1 LNEELIFLYFDKFKI
16 QNPKSK
22 MANNAGIIGM
32 GHAYPSGILT
42 NADLEKIVETSDE
55 WIFSRTGIK
64 QRHKAADNEYT
75 SQFGVLAAKLAL
87 DRAGLK
93 PEDIEIIICATTTPD
108 QIMPSTGALIQAQIG
123 ATNAAGMDVFAACS
137 GFLYGLTMVESMIKT
152 GQIRYALVIGA
163 EVLTKY
169 VDYTDR
175 STCVIFG
182 DGAGAAVLGPV
193 SEDKGI
199 LATKIRSDGRYEEQ
213 LYAPGGGTKLG
224 TTHETIDNREHFFKM
239 KGNELFKIAVRSMTE
254 ISGEML
260 EKAGYTVDDVD
271 LVIPHQANQR
281 ITDAVASRL
290 GVPEE
295 KVYSNIAELGNTSS
309 ASIPIALDECIQSG
323 KVKEGSLVLLTAFGG
338 GVTWGGTLIRF

>member
-1 LNEELIFLYFDKFKI
+1 
-16 QNPKSK
+16 
-22 MANNAGIIGM
+22 M
-32 GHAYPSGILT
+32 GHAYPSGVLT

-55 WIFSRTGIK
+55 WITSRTGIK

-75 SQFGVLAAKLAL
+75 SQFGVLAARQAL
-87 DRAGLK
+87 ERAGLK
-93 PEDIEIIICATTTPD
+93 AEDIDIIVCATTTPD

-123 ATNAAGMDVFAACS
+123 ATNAAGMDIFAACS
-137 GFLYGLTMVESMIKT
+137 GFLYGLTMVESMIRT
-152 GQIRYALVIGA
+152 SQINYALVIGA

-175 STCVIFG
+175 ATCVIFG
-182 DGAGAAVLGPV
+182 DGAGAAIIGAVP
-193 SEDKGI
+193 EDKGI

-213 LYAPGGGTKLG
+213 LYAPGGGTRLG
-224 TTHETIDNREHFFKM
+224 TTHKTIDNGDHFFKM
-239 KGNELFKIAVRSMTE
+239 KGNELFKVAVRSMSD
-254 ISGEML
+254 ISKEML
-260 EKAGYTVDDVD
+260 DKAGYTVDDVD

-295 KVYSNIAELGNTSS
+295 KVYSNIAEHGNTSS
-309 ASIPIALDECIQSG
+309 ASIPIALDECLQSG
-323 KVKEGSLVLLTAFGG
+323 KIKEGDLVLLTAFGG

>member
-1 LNEELIFLYFDKFKI
+1 MT
-16 QNPKSK
+16 QH
-22 MANNAGIIGM
+22 NAGILGM
-32 GHAYPSGILT
+32 GHAYPEGILT

-55 WIFSRTGIK
+55 WITTRTGIK

-75 SQFGVLAAKLAL
+75 SQFGTTAARMAL

-93 PEDIEIIICATTTPD
+93 PDEIDIIICATTTPD

-123 ATNAAGMDVFAACS
+123 ASNAAGMDVFAACS
-137 GFLYGLTMVESMIKT
+137 GFLYGLTMVESMIRT
-152 GQIRYALVIGA
+152 GQIKYALVVGA

-175 STCVIFG
+175 GTCVIFG

-193 SEDKGI
+193 NSGRGI
-199 LATKIRSDGRYEEQ
+199 LATKIKSDGRYEEQ
-213 LYAPGGGTKLG
+213 LFAPGGGTKLG
-224 TTHETIDNREHFFKM
+224 TTHATIDNGMHFFKM
-239 KGNELFKIAVRSMTE
+239 KGNELFKVAVRSMAE
-254 ISGEML
+254 ISAEML
-260 EKAGYTVDDVD
+260 EKAGLTVDDID

-295 KVYSNIAELGNTSS
+295 KVYSNIAEHGNTSS
-309 ASIPIALDECIQSG
+309 ASIPIAMDECIESG
-323 KVKEGSLVLLTAFGG
+323 RIKEGDTVLLTAFGG
-338 GVTWGGTLIRF
+338 GVTWGSTILKF

>member
-1 LNEELIFLYFDKFKI
+1 
-16 QNPKSK
+16 
-22 MANNAGIIGM
+22 M
-32 GHAYPSGILT
+32 GHSYPEGILT

-55 WIFSRTGIK
+55 WITTRTGIK

-75 SQFGVLAAKLAL
+75 SQFGTRAAEMAL
-87 DRAGLK
+87 ERAGLA
-93 PEDIEIIICATTTPD
+93 PTDIDLIVCATTTPD
-108 QIMPSTGALIQAQIG
+108 QIMPSTGALIQAQLG

-137 GFLYGLTMVESMIKT
+137 GFLYGLTMVESMIRT
-152 GQIRYALVIGA
+152 GQIRHALVIGA

-193 SEDKGI
+193 PEGKGI

-224 TTHETIDNREHFFKM
+224 TTHETIDNRLHFFKM
-239 KGNELFKIAVRSMTE
+239 KGNELFKVAVRSMAD
-254 ISGEML
+254 ISAEML
-260 EKAGYTVDDVD
+260 ERSGHTVEDVD
-271 LVIPHQANQR
+271 IVIPHQANQR

-295 KVYSNIAELGNTSS
+295 KVYSNIAQHGNTSS

-323 KVKEGSLVLLTAFGG
+323 RVKEGSLVLLTAFGG
-338 GVTWGGTLIRF
+338 GVTWGGTVIQF

>member
-1 LNEELIFLYFDKFKI
+1 MSA
-16 QNPKSK
+16 Q
-22 MANNAGIIGM
+22 NAGIIGM
-32 GHAYPSGILT
+32 GHSFPEGILT
-42 NADLEKIVETSDE
+42 NADLEKLVDTNDE
-55 WIFSRTGIK
+55 WITSRTGIK
-64 QRHKAADNEYT
+64 RRHKAAANEYT
-75 SQFGVLAAKLAL
+75 SQFGSKAALQAIQRSEL
-87 DRAGLK
+87 DAK
-93 PEDIEIIICATTTPD
+93 DIDLILCATTTPD

-123 ATNAAGMDVFAACS
+123 ATNAAGMDIFAACS
-137 GFLYGLTMVESMIKT
+137 GFLYGLTMVESMIRT

-175 STCVIFG
+175 GTCVIFG
-182 DGAGAAVLGPV
+182 DGAGAAVIGPV
-193 SEDKGI
+193 AENKGI

-224 TTHETIDNREHFFKM
+224 TTHKTIDDGMHFFKM
-239 KGNELFKIAVRSMTE
+239 KGNELFKVAVRSMAD
-254 ISGEML
+254 ISAEML
-260 EKAGYTVDDVD
+260 EKAGYSVGDVD

-309 ASIPIALDECIQSG
+309 ASIPIAIDECIESG
-323 KVKEGSLVLLTAFGG
+323 KIKEGSLVLLTAFGG
-338 GVTWGGTLIRF
+338 GVTWGGTVIRF

>member
-1 LNEELIFLYFDKFKI
+1 MT
-16 QNPKSK
+16 QQ
-22 MANNAGIIGM
+22 NAGILGM
-32 GHAYPSGILT
+32 GHAYPEGILT

-55 WIFSRTGIK
+55 WITSRTGIK
-64 QRHKAADNEYT
+64 QRHKAAPNEYT
-75 SQFGVLAAKLAL
+75 SQFGTAAAKQAL
-87 DRAGLK
+87 ERAGLK
-93 PEDIEIIICATTTPD
+93 PEDIDIIVCATTTPD

-123 ATNAAGMDVFAACS
+123 AVNAAGMDVFAACS

-152 GQIRYALVIGA
+152 GQIKYALVIGA

-175 STCVIFG
+175 GTCVIFG

-193 SEDKGI
+193 PEGKGI
-199 LATKIRSDGRYEEQ
+199 LATKIKSDGRYEEQ

-224 TTHETIDNREHFFKM
+224 TTHETIDNRLHFFKM
-239 KGNELFKIAVRSMTE
+239 KGNELFKVAVRSMAD
-254 ISGEML
+254 ISAEMVA
-260 EKAGYTVDDVD
+260 KAGYTVEDID

-295 KVYSNIAELGNTSS
+295 KVYSNIAEHGNTSS
-309 ASIPIALDECIQSG
+309 ASIPIAIDECIESG
-323 KVKEGSLVLLTAFGG
+323 KIKEGSLVLLTAFGG
-338 GVTWGGTLIRF
+338 GVTWGGTVIRF

>member
-1 LNEELIFLYFDKFKI
+1 
-16 QNPKSK
+16 
-22 MANNAGIIGM
+22 MTHNAGIIGM
-32 GHAYPSGILT
+32 GHAYPEGILT

-55 WIFSRTGIK
+55 WITTRTGIK
-64 QRHKAADNEYT
+64 QRHKAAANEYT
-75 SQFGVLAAKLAL
+75 SQFGTRAAKIAL
-87 DRAGLK
+87 ERAGLK
-93 PEDIEIIICATTTPD
+93 PEDIDIIVCATTTPD
-108 QIMPSTGALIQAQIG
+108 QIMPSTGALIQAQLG

-137 GFLYGLTMVESMIKT
+137 GFLYGITMVESMIRT

-175 STCVIFG
+175 TTCVIFG

-193 SEDKGI
+193 AEGKGI

-224 TTHETIDNREHFFKM
+224 TTHETIDNRDHFFKM
-239 KGNELFKIAVRSMTE
+239 KGNELFKVAVRSMAE
-254 ISGEML
+254 ISREML
-260 EKAGYTVDDVD
+260 DKTGYTVDDVD
-271 LVIPHQANQR
+271 VVIPHQANQR

-295 KVYSNIAELGNTSS
+295 KVYSNIAYHGNTSS
-309 ASIPIALDECIQSG
+309 ASIPIALDECLESG
-323 KVKEGSLVLLTAFGG
+323 RIREGSLVLLTAFGG
-338 GVTWGGTLIRF
+338 GVTWGGTVIRF